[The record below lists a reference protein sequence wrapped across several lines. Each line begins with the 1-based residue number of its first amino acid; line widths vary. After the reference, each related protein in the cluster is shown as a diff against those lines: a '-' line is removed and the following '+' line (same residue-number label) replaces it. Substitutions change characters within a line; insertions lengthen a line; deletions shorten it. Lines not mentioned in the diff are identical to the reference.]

1 MQALHPKKMDDGLRI
16 SVAGGAVLQ
25 QVVFGTKSEH
35 PGEVTVAGNED
46 ALERQLKRQA
56 LQLASM
62 LPDDPNAAVKVLGYA
77 YELIE
82 DFVRPSRPALNTK
95 STGGP
100 LRLVAKDGAPV
111 KP

>member
-1 MQALHPKKMDDGLRI
+1 MGQRDD
-16 SVAGGAVLQ
+16 
-25 QVVFGTKSEH
+25 
-35 PGEVTVAGNED
+35 D
-46 ALERQLKRQA
+46 AIDRQLRRQA

-82 DFVRPSRPALNTK
+82 DFVRPRDKPTSSR

-100 LRLVAKDGAPV
+100 LRLVVRDGSAIEP
-111 KP
+111 

>member
-1 MQALHPKKMDDGLRI
+1 MDTDARI
-16 SVAGGAVLQ
+16 PVAGRLVLH
-25 QVVFGTKSEH
+25 QVVSRTKSEH
-35 PGEVTVAGNED
+35 PGEVNVTGNEE

-82 DFVRPSRPALNTK
+82 DFVRPSRPALNAK

>member
-1 MQALHPKKMDDGLRI
+1 MGQRDD
-16 SVAGGAVLQ
+16 
-25 QVVFGTKSEH
+25 
-35 PGEVTVAGNED
+35 D
-46 ALERQLKRQA
+46 AIDRQLRRQA

-82 DFVRPSRPALNTK
+82 DFVRPKDKPASSR

-100 LRLVAKDGAPV
+100 LRLVVRDGSAIEP
-111 KP
+111 